1 MNQFR
6 LSNQYYYIGIFDSMD
21 SNFTKTKGPLVF
33 NVSNYIQI
41 YNKFEKLSKITLTN
55 RLFLECLVGQK
66 FFMDNNQN
74 LRRKSSSVFFAIVRN
89 QRTFWFLE
97 TLLHS
102 LFLANRPILN
112 LQKIKIAH
120 LDFFW
125 PNIILD
131 KLFMQTLMQNN
142 FSIYNW

>member
-21 SNFTKTKGPLVF
+21 SNFTKTKGPVVF
-33 NVSNYIQI
+33 NAPNYIQI

-66 FFMDNNQN
+66 FFTDNNPN
-74 LRRKSSSVFFAIVRN
+74 LRRKNSSVFFTIVRN

-102 LFLANRPILN
+102 LFLTQRPILN
-112 LQKIKIAH
+112 LQKVKIAH

>member
-6 LSNQYYYIGIFDSMD
+6 LNNQYYYIGIFDSMD
-21 SNFTKTKGPLVF
+21 NNFTKTKRPLVF
-33 NVSNYIQI
+33 NASNYIQI

-66 FFMDNNQN
+66 FFTDNNPN
-74 LRRKSSSVFFAIVRN
+74 LKRKNSSVSFAIVRN
-89 QRTFWFLE
+89 QRTFWLLE

-102 LFLANRPILN
+102 LFLTQRPILN
-112 LQKIKIAH
+112 LQKVKIAH